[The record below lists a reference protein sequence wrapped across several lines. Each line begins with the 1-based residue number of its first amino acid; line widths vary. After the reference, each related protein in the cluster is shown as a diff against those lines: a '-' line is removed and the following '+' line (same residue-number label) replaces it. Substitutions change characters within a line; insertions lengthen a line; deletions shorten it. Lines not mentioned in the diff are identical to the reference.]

1 MRAII
6 FINGIISD
14 YEPIKRLLRDDDY
27 LIGADG
33 GTHHCLA
40 VGKVPHVVVGDLD
53 SLETA
58 QIERLT
64 EQGVQFEN
72 HAPEK
77 NETDLELAIVRAL
90 CNGADEIILVGA
102 MGGRLD
108 QMLANLFIM
117 AQRAWSAA
125 ISLVEGDQRAQLV
138 RGGETLMLDAPIG
151 ATISAL
157 PLSERVTGITYTG
170 LQYPLTD
177 FTMDFGS
184 TRGISNVLLE
194 SPATIYVATGVLL
207 VTQAI
212 ANAAE

>member
-6 FINGIISD
+6 FINGIIND
-14 YEPIKRLLRDDDY
+14 YDPIKRLLRNDDY

-33 GTHHCLA
+33 GTRHCLA
-40 VGKVPHVVVGDLD
+40 VGKVPNVVVGDLD
-53 SLETA
+53 SLA
-58 QIERLT
+58 MRDIERLRA
-64 EQGVQFEN
+64 QGVQFEQ

-77 NETDLELAIVRAL
+77 NETDLELAIARAL
-90 CNGADEIILVGA
+90 RDGADEIVLVGA

-108 QMLANLFIM
+108 QMLANLFIV
-117 AQRAWSAA
+117 AQRAWPAS
-125 ISLVEGDQRAQLV
+125 ISLVEGEQTAQLV
-138 RGGETLMLDAPIG
+138 RGGEMLTLSAPIG
-151 ATISAL
+151 ATISAI

-177 FTMDFGS
+177 FTMGFGS
-184 TRGISNVLLE
+184 TRGISNVLIE

-212 ANAAE
+212 ASATA